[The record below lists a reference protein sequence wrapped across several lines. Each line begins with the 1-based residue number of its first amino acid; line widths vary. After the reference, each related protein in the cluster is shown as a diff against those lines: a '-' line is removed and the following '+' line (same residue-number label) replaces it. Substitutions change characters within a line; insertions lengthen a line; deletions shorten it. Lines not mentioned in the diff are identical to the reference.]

1 MYLTQCFPTLLIIY
15 HTKYK
20 HYKQIRFA
28 IMKCKRRK
36 TRIKATRDQEYRLT
50 SRSLP
55 VNARNEV
62 SVTRRPPT
70 SESTS
75 ALFHSFPARRQ
86 VQRRTESQGNRN
98 NHSIIPHGSTE
109 RRRHT
114 DGIQNRLQANVR
126 LNVPSGPSD
135 LRISDPDQTNTPQHN
150 SEEQNDN
157 QYCDVYV
164 QNNPRSPNNT
174 SSRTTPVS
182 CIPNPAYVNNATDEQ
197 RERVTST
204 SYLSITNRDQTTSP
218 LSVDTNG
225 DHMYD
230 YPRFETQ
237 DDGTNELDQE
247 NRWTLSQ
254 SVASDAY
261 AN

>member
-1 MYLTQCFPTLLIIY
+1 MYLTQCFPTLLLIY
-15 HTKYK
+15 MHHTKYK
-20 HYKQIRFA
+20 HYKQNRFA
-28 IMKCKRRK
+28 IMKCKQRK
-36 TRIKATRDQEYRLT
+36 ARIKAVRDQEYRLT

-55 VNARNEV
+55 VNARSEV

-86 VQRRTESQGNRN
+86 AQRRTESQGNRN

-114 DGIQNRLQANVR
+114 DGIQNRLQ
-126 LNVPSGPSD
+126 VPSRPSGQ
-135 LRISDPDQTNTPQHN
+135 RISAPDQTNTPQHN
-150 SEEQNDN
+150 SEEHNES
-157 QYCDVYV
+157 CDVYV

-182 CIPNPAYVNNATDEQ
+182 CIPNPAYVNNATEEQ
-197 RERVTST
+197 RERVH
-204 SYLSITNRDQTTSP
+204 LNITNRNQTTSP
-218 LSVDTNG
+218 VSVDTNG

-254 SVASDAY
+254 SVASDGY